1 MLNKRILWCVFFA
14 LIVCLSLLAVTGARA
29 QSSGN
34 AGSIEGNVLDPDG
47 KAIVGASVE
56 LHNPV
61 SGYDVKATTNDQGQ
75 FRFSNVPFNPYH
87 LTVTFKGF
95 QNFVQ
100 DVDVR
105 SGAPITLKLGLKLA
119 GTSVTVNVEAG
130 APDLLENV
138 SGDHTDVD
146 RNLFGKVPLESS
158 SSGLS
163 ALVTQTAPGIV
174 ADSNGLFHGFGDH
187 ASNSFSIDGQKI
199 TDQQSKIFSNQVP
212 VDALQSIEVLQGAPS
227 VEYGDKT
234 SVVIVA
240 TTRSGLDAN
249 QPTGSIHTSYG
260 TFGTATG
267 GFDLAYGGPK
277 WGNFITVS
285 GLNTGR
291 FLDPP
296 EFTVTH
302 DKGNSENVFDRID
315 YRLGKN
321 DSIQLN
327 LGYTRSW
334 FQNPNSF
341 DAQTADAWTG
351 LVVNNAGLGPNGL
364 PVGPQDQRSQIA
376 TYNVA
381 PTYTHIFN
389 ANTLFTIGA
398 FYRQDQFNY
407 YPSANPF
414 SDLTPDLQRQSV
426 GQSRRLADAGAHTDF
441 SYTKGIQTFKFGIVY
456 DQTFLREGDAIGIVD
471 PTFNPVCLNADG
483 SAVTDPTI
491 VSVGQCGVSGT
502 TVNPNFVPLLGCLDL
517 TRPHPNA
524 AQDGCTSSTASS
536 YLFQGRS
543 DIKELAIFGQDTIT
557 TGNWSI
563 VLGVRGD
570 FYNGITIDRQA
581 EPRAGIS
588 YNVKKTNTVLR
599 ISYARTMETPFN
611 ENLIV
616 SSLGCQD
623 PVINPLM
630 AITTGIA
637 CDTVPLRPGFRNEF
651 HAGFQQAFGKFFVVD
666 GEYVWK
672 YTHNAYDFSIL
683 GNTPITFPIE
693 WHNSKIPGFAI
704 RGSFP
709 NYKGFSAYV
718 TLSSV
723 AARFFLPQVSGI
735 GATPGGGVAAFV
747 PFRIDHD
754 ERFEQNTHVQY
765 QFKKNGP
772 WIGFNWRYDSGL
784 VAGAT
789 PCFADTVTCA
799 FSSTTIGGQQ
809 FINMVNTITGAP
821 LSPDQEFEAGLTCN
835 GVAATPTHGLPST
848 CLASQ
853 FGSTLINIPAPG
865 TENDDKNP
873 QRIAPRHLFDAA
885 VGDDN
890 IFHADRYRWSAR
902 FTVINLTNKEALY
915 NFLSTFSGTHYVTPR
930 TFTGELGFHF

>member
-1 MLNKRILWCVFFA
+1 MLKKKFLWNVFAFFA
-14 LIVCLSLLAVTGARA
+14 FIVCASLLVVPGARA
-29 QSSGN
+29 QTSGN
-34 AGSIEGNVLDPDG
+34 AGSVEGTVLDPDG
-47 KAIVGASVE
+47 KAILGASVE
-56 LHNPV
+56 IHNPV
-61 SGYDVKATTNDQGQ
+61 SAYDAKTTTNDQGH

-87 LTVTFKGF
+87 MTVTFTGF
-95 QNFVQ
+95 QPFVQ

-105 SGAPITLKLGLKLA
+105 SGLAVTLKITLKLA
-119 GTSVTVNVEAG
+119 EANVSVSVEAG
-130 APDLLENV
+130 GDLLENV
-138 SGDHTDVD
+138 STDHTDVD
-146 RNLFGKVPLESS
+146 RNLFGKVPLESQ

-163 ALVTQTAPGIV
+163 ALITQTAPGVV

-187 ASNSFSIDGQKI
+187 AENSFSIDGQKI

-212 VDALQSIEVLQGAPS
+212 VQALQSIEVLQGAPT

-234 SVVIVA
+234 SLVIVA
-240 TTRSGLDAN
+240 TTRSGLDTL
-249 QPTGSIHTSYG
+249 QPTGSIYSSYG

-267 GFDLAYGGPK
+267 GFDLAYGGSS
-277 WGNFITVS
+277 WGNFITVN

-315 YRLGKN
+315 FRLGKN
-321 DSIQLN
+321 DSAQLN

-351 LVVNNAGLGPNGL
+351 LVVSNGGLGPNGL
-364 PVGPQDQRSQIA
+364 AVGPQDQRSQIA

-381 PTYTHIFN
+381 PLYTHVFSAN
-389 ANTLFTIGA
+389 ALVTVGA

-414 SDLTPDLQRQSV
+414 SDLTPDLQRQTV
-426 GQSRRLADAGAHTDF
+426 GQSRRLADAGAHADL
-441 SYTKGIQTFKFGIVY
+441 SYSKGVHQIKFGVSY
-456 DQTFLREGDAIGIVD
+456 DQTFLREGDSIGIVD
-471 PTFNPVCLNADG
+471 PTFNPVCLNPDG
-483 SAVTDPTI
+483 SPVTDPTI
-491 VSVGQCGVSGT
+491 VSTTQCGPGGT
-502 TVNPNFVPLLGCLDL
+502 TVNNNFNTLLACYDL
-517 TRPHPNA
+517 TRPHPA
-524 AQDGCTSSTASS
+524 AQDGCSSSTASS
-536 YLFQGRS
+536 YLFLGRS
-543 DIKELAIFGQDTIT
+543 DIKELALYLQDTIT

-563 VLGVRGD
+563 NIGVRGD
-570 FYNGITIDRQA
+570 LYNGITIDRQA
-581 EPRAGIS
+581 EPRGGIS
-588 YNVKKTNTVLR
+588 YNIKKTNTVLR
-599 ISYARTMETPFN
+599 ISYARSMETPFN
-611 ENLIV
+611 ENLVV

-630 AITTGIA
+630 AITTGIP

-651 HAGFQQAFGKFFVVD
+651 HAGFQQAFGKYFVVD
-666 GEYVWK
+666 AEYLWK

-683 GNTPITFPIE
+683 GNSPIFFPIE

-709 NYKGFSAYV
+709 NYKGISAYV

-735 GATPGGGVAAFV
+735 GATPGGGVTAFV

-754 ERFEQNTHVQY
+754 ESFEQNTHVQY
-765 QFKKNGP
+765 QFKKTGP

-789 PCFADTVTCA
+789 PCFANTVTCA

-809 FINMVNTITGAP
+809 FVTMVNTITGAP
-821 LSPDQEFEAGLTCN
+821 LSPDQEFEAGLTC
-835 GVAATPTHGLPST
+835 GGLAATPTHGLPAM

-853 FGSTLINIPAPG
+853 FGSTFINVPAPG
-865 TENDDKNP
+865 AENDDHNP

-890 IFHADRYRWSAR
+890 LFHTDRYKWSVR
-902 FTVINLTNKEALY
+902 FTVINLANKEALY